1 MNRSL
6 LFFLIIAPLSCGL
19 FILGNTHLESKRNEV
34 LLTQAKVIQND
45 VHERLRLYLSGTM
58 GARIVAS
65 AFWEQDNVEQHEYEK
80 LAGKLIEEFPEIYGV
95 NEVDAN
101 GKIIRVFPLEPN
113 RPALGL
119 ISQNI
124 AFLKNSMANG
134 EKFWFSPPFKLFQGN
149 RGFVC
154 YLPLM
159 RGGQH
164 LGWLG
169 IVISTDKFFD
179 HFTNNEFGKSFH
191 VELTDVKT
199 GEHYLI
205 DQPSPQS
212 SPKEY
217 LFQNTLTEFGR
228 EIRVTVWPKE
238 AITPVRFP
246 WAVPAG
252 LAIFLSLIATQAFNW
267 WTQREDARRSLSSLN
282 NLLRLTI
289 HDTAASLTTIKG
301 YLEIMKSDVTLVPV
315 ERLSRHVG
323 FVVDLLDQIKLVR
336 HLTASNDHWKK
347 ERLPLL
353 TLVLEVSEIMSE
365 RLRNKDILLRYD
377 PEELAAAQMTLN
389 RGLFCHSVL
398 GNILS
403 NAIMFS
409 PNGSTIILTHRINA
423 EMHEIDVCDRGPGVP
438 ELTLKQLKERKV
450 TDTGSSFG
458 LLIAQQVAEIHGG
471 DLQIISAQG
480 GTNIVRVRLPL

>member
-58 GARIVAS
+58 GARVVAS
-65 AFWEQDNVEQHEYEK
+65 AFWEQDIVEQDEYEK

-95 NEVDAN
+95 NEVNAS
-101 GKIIRVFPLEPN
+101 GKIIRVFPFETN
-113 RPALGL
+113 RPALGQ

-124 AFLKNSMANG
+124 TFLKDSFAKG
-134 EKFWFSPPFKLFQGN
+134 EKFWFSPPFPLFQGG

-159 RGGQH
+159 KGKIH

-179 HFTNNEFGKSFH
+179 YFTNNEFGKNFY
-191 VELTDVKT
+191 VEVTDIKT
-199 GEHYLI
+199 GQHYLN
-205 DQPSPQS
+205 DQLPAEEKPR
-212 SPKEY
+212 EL

-228 EIRVTVWPKE
+228 AILVTVWPKE
-238 AITPVRFP
+238 TIVPSAFP
-246 WAVPAG
+246 WAIPTA
-252 LAIFLSLIATQAFNW
+252 LALFLSLIATQAFNW

-336 HLTASNDHWKK
+336 HLTASNDHWRK

-353 TLVLEVSEIMSE
+353 TLVLEMSEIMSE

-409 PNGSTIILTHRINA
+409 PNGSTIILSHRINA

-438 ELTLKQLKERKV
+438 ELTLKQLKDRKLS
-450 TDTGSSFG
+450 DTGSSFG

-480 GTNIVRVRLPL
+480 GTNIVRVRLPV